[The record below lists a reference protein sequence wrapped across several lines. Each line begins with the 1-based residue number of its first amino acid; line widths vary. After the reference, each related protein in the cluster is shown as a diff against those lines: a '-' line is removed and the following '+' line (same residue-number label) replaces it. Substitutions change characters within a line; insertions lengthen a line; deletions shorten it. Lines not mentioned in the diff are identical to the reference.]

1 MLPIDDTETLL
12 SADDV
17 VDAIDAIGDRDR
29 LEVAYTV
36 YDHPAEGVTVPE
48 IAAELAA
55 TEDDVQARVDALVD
69 GGVIAERMAC
79 LVDCSIDGPQYELT
93 QFGRLL
99 FEEGVLSLFDAA
111 TAVSE
116 L

>member
-17 VDAIDAIGDRDR
+17 IDVIDAIGDRDR

-36 YDHPAEGVTVPE
+36 YDYPAEGVTVPE
-48 IAAELAA
+48 LAAELGV
-55 TEDDVQARVDALVD
+55 TESEIDVQIDALVD
-69 GGVIAERMAC
+69 GGVVAERMAC

-99 FEEGVLSLFDAA
+99 FEDGVLSLFDAA
-111 TAVSE
+111 SAVSE

>member
-1 MLPIDDTETLL
+1 MLPIDDAETLL

-17 VDAIDAIGDRDR
+17 TDAIDAIGDRDR

-36 YDHPAEGVTVPE
+36 YDHPAEGVTVSE
-48 IAAELAA
+48 LAAELEAA
-55 TEDDVQARVDALVD
+55 EDEVRARVDALVD
-69 GGVIAERMAC
+69 GGVVAERMAC

-99 FEEGVLSLFDAA
+99 FEDGVLSLFDAA
-111 TAVSE
+111 SAVNE

>member
-12 SADDV
+12 SAEDV

-36 YDHPAEGVTVPE
+36 YDHPDEGVTAPE
-48 IAAELAA
+48 IAAELEVP
-55 TEDDVQARVDALVD
+55 EDEIDARIDALVD
-69 GGVIAERMAC
+69 GGVVTERMAC

-93 QFGRLL
+93 EFGRLL

-111 TAVSE
+111 SAVSE